1 MKRKL
6 FHCLICSVLM
16 IALLFGTLP
25 GTAPVKVSAS
35 QPGNWICTGYT
46 YDQGYEEY
54 LGNVHEMQYNYD
66 EQSGVVKYYR
76 KTTFSNDDGTFSA
89 YWDSTCS
96 IPPASFPGDSEVR
109 MQIYT
114 EVSGNTM
121 DNMIFI
127 NSCYVKEGQN
137 STLYFYK
144 DGTYQSGY
152 VSAVTGPD
160 YTKSEALTVW
170 REIDAGRNAGD
181 TTEIVFYAGLGRGE
195 DGWMRII
202 WNYEWVP
209 DAEPTPTPEPT
220 PEPDPEPTPTPEP
233 DPTPTPEPDPT
244 PTPTPTPEP
253 DPTPVPEPTF
263 TPTPTPTLTPTP
275 SPSIDKTI
283 KVGKKTSFKAKKK
296 ITNYYVS
303 DFNIAKVKAKGKK
316 LTVKGMKPGV
326 ISIIAYS
333 NKGKV
338 VGSWM
343 VKIE

>member
-6 FHCLICSVLM
+6 FHCLICVTLM
-16 IALLFGTLP
+16 MALLFGSLP
-25 GTAPVKVSAS
+25 GTAVVKVKAA
-35 QPGNWICTGYT
+35 QTGNWVCTGYT
-46 YDQGYEEY
+46 YDQGLEEY
-54 LGNVHEMQYNYD
+54 LGNLHEMKYEYD
-66 EQSGVVKYYR
+66 EQNGEVKYYR
-76 KTTFSNDDGTFSA
+76 KTTFSNADGTFSA
-89 YWDSTCS
+89 YWDSKCS
-96 IPPASFPGDSEVR
+96 IPPATIPGDTEVR
-109 MQIYT
+109 LNIYT

-121 DNMIFI
+121 DGLIFA
-127 NSCYVKEGQN
+127 NNCYVKQGKDFDIV
-137 STLYFYK
+137 FYE
-144 DGTYQSGY
+144 DGTYKRGY
-152 VSAVTGPD
+152 VSAETGPS

-170 REIDAGRNAGD
+170 REIDPGREAGEK
-181 TTEIVFYAGLGRGE
+181 TEIVFYAGLGRGE

-202 WNYEWVP
+202 WNYEWI
-209 DAEPTPTPEPT
+209 
-220 PEPDPEPTPTPEP
+220 PDPEPTPTPEP

-283 KVGKKTSFKAKKK
+283 SVGKKTSFKAKKK
-296 ITNYYVS
+296 IANYYVS

-343 VKIE
+343 VKVE